1 MNYYK
6 DKITNQVYAYD
17 DDQLATVVR
26 MNELEALIKNKEPGY
41 LEAKGIQEQTYLE
54 VDSLKFQ
61 LDNAIEGEEAK
72 EVISSLTMA
81 LNEAAEAYNQ
91 AMAVYEPIDT
101 EYQLL
106 KEEYAAILPVF
117 FEVRDNISAMKKMT
131 PKEIDAYL
139 NPPISKEQLIAEAEQ
154 KKQLLLNEASEAI
167 APLNDAVDLD
177 MATDE
182 EIALLKEWKK
192 YRVLLNRVNT
202 SVEPD
207 IEWPQK
213 PL

>member
-1 MNYYK
+1 
-6 DKITNQVYAYD
+6 IQ
-17 DDQLATVVR
+17 
-26 MNELEALIKNKEPGY
+26 NKEPGY
-41 LEAKGIQEQTYLE
+41 LEAKSIQEQAYLE

-91 AMAVYEPIDT
+91 AMAVYAPIDK

-131 PKEIDAYL
+131 PKEIDA
-139 NPPISKEQLIAEAEQ
+139 
-154 KKQLLLNEASEAI
+154 
-167 APLNDAVDLD
+167 
-177 MATDE
+177 
-182 EIALLKEWKK
+182 
-192 YRVLLNRVNT
+192 
-202 SVEPD
+202 
-207 IEWPQK
+207 
-213 PL
+213 

>member
-17 DDQLATVVR
+17 DDQLATVAR
-26 MNELEALIKNKEPGY
+26 MNELEALIQNKEPGY
-41 LEAKGIQEQTYLE
+41 LEAKHIQEQAYLE

-61 LDNAIEGEEAK
+61 LDNAIESEEAK

-91 AMAVYEPIDT
+91 AMAVYAPINT

-192 YRVLLNRVNT
+192 YRVLLNRVDT
-202 SVEPD
+202 SAEPD